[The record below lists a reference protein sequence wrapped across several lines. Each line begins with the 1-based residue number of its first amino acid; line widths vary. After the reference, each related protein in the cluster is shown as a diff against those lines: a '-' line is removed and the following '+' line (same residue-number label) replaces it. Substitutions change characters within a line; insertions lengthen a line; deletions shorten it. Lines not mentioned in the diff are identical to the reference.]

1 MKISDYYPI
10 WDNLAPGEQSQILQ
24 SSTLMTVS
32 AGQHIHDGTK
42 ECTGLLLVASGQLR
56 AYIISEGGREITLY
70 RLLGKDMC
78 LFSASCIMHSLQFDV
93 MIQAEKDTS
102 FWLIPTDTYKKLMSE
117 SVVISNYTNEILA
130 SRMSDVVWLMEQVM
144 WQSFDVRLATFL
156 LEESALE
163 GSTKLSIT
171 HEEIANHLGTARE
184 VVTRMLKYFQ
194 SEGLVTL
201 SRGSLEIINP
211 TGLKE
216 RQN

>member
-1 MKISDYYPI
+1 MEISSYFPI
-10 WDNLAPGEQSQILQ
+10 WDSLTPEEQSQILQ
-24 SSTLMTVS
+24 ASTLMTVS
-32 AGQHIHDGTK
+32 AGQHIHDGTRK
-42 ECTGLLLVASGQLR
+42 CTGLLVVASGRLR
-56 AYIISEGGREITLY
+56 AYIVSEGGREITLY

-144 WQSFDVRLATFL
+144 WQSSDVRLATFL

>member
-56 AYIISEGGREITLY
+56 AYIVSEGGREITLY
-70 RLLGKDMC
+70 RLLENDIC
-78 LFSASCIMHSLQFDV
+78 LFSASCIMHSLQFNV
-93 MIQAEKDTS
+93 MIQAEKDTT

-117 SVVISNYTNEILA
+117 SVTISNYTNEILA

-163 GSTKLSIT
+163 SSNKLTIT

-194 SEGLVTL
+194 SEGMVAL
-201 SRGSLEIINP
+201 SRGSMEITDMQRLIK
-211 TGLKE
+211 LQK
-216 RQN
+216 

>member
-1 MKISDYYPI
+1 
-10 WDNLAPGEQSQILQ
+10 
-24 SSTLMTVS
+24 
-32 AGQHIHDGTK
+32 
-42 ECTGLLLVASGQLR
+42 
-56 AYIISEGGREITLY
+56 
-70 RLLGKDMC
+70 
-78 LFSASCIMHSLQFDV
+78 

>member
-1 MKISDYYPI
+1 
-10 WDNLAPGEQSQILQ
+10 
-24 SSTLMTVS
+24 MTVP
-32 AGQHIHDGTK
+32 AGQHIHDGTR
-42 ECTGLLLVASGQLR
+42 ECTGLLVVASGQLR
-56 AYIISEGGREITLY
+56 VYIISEGGREITLY
-70 RLLGKDMC
+70 RLLGKDIC

-130 SRMSDVVWLMEQVM
+130 SHMSDVVWLMEQVM

-201 SRGSLEIINP
+201 SRGSLEIIDP
-211 TGLKE
+211 HRLKE
-216 RQN
+216 RQNQA

>member
-1 MKISDYYPI
+1 MEISSYFPI
-10 WDNLAPGEQSQILQ
+10 WDSVTAGEQSLILQ
-24 SSTLMTVS
+24 ASTIMTVA
-32 AGQHIHDGTK
+32 AGQHIHDGTRK
-42 ECTGLLLVASGQLR
+42 CTGLLVVASGQLR
-56 AYIISEGGREITLY
+56 AYIVAEGGREITLY

-211 TGLKE
+211 TGLNE

>member
-1 MKISDYYPI
+1 
-10 WDNLAPGEQSQILQ
+10 
-24 SSTLMTVS
+24 MTVS
-32 AGQHIHDGTK
+32 AGQHIHDGTRK
-42 ECTGLLLVASGQLR
+42 CTGLLVVASGQLR
-56 AYIISEGGREITLY
+56 VYIISEGGREITLY

-156 LEESALE
+156 LEESTLE

>member
-1 MKISDYYPI
+1 
-10 WDNLAPGEQSQILQ
+10 
-24 SSTLMTVS
+24 MTVS
-32 AGQHIHDGTK
+32 AGQHIHDGTRK
-42 ECTGLLLVASGQLR
+42 CTGLLVVASGQLR
-56 AYIISEGGREITLY
+56 AYIVSEGGREITLY

>member
-1 MKISDYYPI
+1 MEISNYFPI
-10 WDNLAPGEQSQILQ
+10 WDSLTPGEQSQILQ
-24 SSTLMTVS
+24 ASTLMTVP
-32 AGQHIHDGTK
+32 AGQHIHDGTR
-42 ECTGLLLVASGQLR
+42 ECTGLLVVASGQLR
-56 AYIISEGGREITLY
+56 VYIISEGGREITLY
-70 RLLGKDMC
+70 RLLGKDIC

>member
-1 MKISDYYPI
+1 
-10 WDNLAPGEQSQILQ
+10 
-24 SSTLMTVS
+24 MTVS
-32 AGQHIHDGTK
+32 AGQHIHDRTRK
-42 ECTGLLLVASGQLR
+42 CTGLLVVASGQLR
-56 AYIISEGGREITLY
+56 AYIVSEGGREITLF
-70 RLLGKDMC
+70 RLLEKDIC

>member
-1 MKISDYYPI
+1 
-10 WDNLAPGEQSQILQ
+10 
-24 SSTLMTVS
+24 MTVP
-32 AGQHIHDGTK
+32 AGQHIHDGTR
-42 ECTGLLLVASGQLR
+42 ECTGLLVVASGQLR
-56 AYIISEGGREITLY
+56 VYIISEGGREITLY
-70 RLLGKDMC
+70 RLLGKDIC

-130 SRMSDVVWLMEQVM
+130 SHMSDVVWLMEQVM

-156 LEESALE
+156 LEEFALE

-201 SRGSLEIINP
+201 SRGSLEIIDP
-211 TGLKE
+211 HRLKE
-216 RQN
+216 RQNQA

>member
-1 MKISDYYPI
+1 MEISSYFPI
-10 WDNLAPGEQSQILQ
+10 WDSLTPEEQSQILQ
-24 SSTLMTVS
+24 ASTLMTVS
-32 AGQHIHDGTK
+32 AGQHIHDGTRK
-42 ECTGLLLVASGQLR
+42 CTGLLLVASGQLR

>member
-1 MKISDYYPI
+1 
-10 WDNLAPGEQSQILQ
+10 
-24 SSTLMTVS
+24 
-32 AGQHIHDGTK
+32 
-42 ECTGLLLVASGQLR
+42 
-56 AYIISEGGREITLY
+56 
-70 RLLGKDMC
+70 
-78 LFSASCIMHSLQFDV
+78 
-93 MIQAEKDTS
+93 
-102 FWLIPTDTYKKLMSE
+102 
-117 SVVISNYTNEILA
+117 
-130 SRMSDVVWLMEQVM
+130 MSDVVWLMEQVM
-144 WQSFDVRLATFL
+144 WQSSDVRLATFL

>member
-1 MKISDYYPI
+1 
-10 WDNLAPGEQSQILQ
+10 
-24 SSTLMTVS
+24 MTVS
-32 AGQHIHDGTK
+32 AGQHIHDGTRK
-42 ECTGLLLVASGQLR
+42 CTGLLVVASGQLR

-171 HEEIANHLGTARE
+171 HE
-184 VVTRMLKYFQ
+184 
-194 SEGLVTL
+194 
-201 SRGSLEIINP
+201 
-211 TGLKE
+211 
-216 RQN
+216 

>member
-1 MKISDYYPI
+1 MEISSYFPI
-10 WDNLAPGEQSQILQ
+10 WDSLTPGEQSQILQ
-24 SSTLMTVS
+24 ASTLMTVS
-32 AGQHIHDGTK
+32 AGQHIHDGTRK
-42 ECTGLLLVASGQLR
+42 CTGLLVVASGQLR

-144 WQSFDVRLATFL
+144 WQSSDVRLATFL

>member
-1 MKISDYYPI
+1 
-10 WDNLAPGEQSQILQ
+10 
-24 SSTLMTVS
+24 MTVS
-32 AGQHIHDGTK
+32 AGQHIHDGTR
-42 ECTGLLLVASGQLR
+42 ECTGLLVVASGQLR
-56 AYIISEGGREITLY
+56 VYIISEGGREITLY
-70 RLLGKDMC
+70 RLLGKDIY
-78 LFSASCIMHSLQFDV
+78 LFPASCIMHSLQFDV

-201 SRGSLEIINP
+201 SRGSLEIIDP
-211 TGLKE
+211 HRLKE
-216 RQN
+216 RQNQA

>member
-1 MKISDYYPI
+1 MEISSYFPI
-10 WDNLAPGEQSQILQ
+10 WDSLTPGEQSQILQ
-24 SSTLMTVS
+24 ASTLMTVS
-32 AGQHIHDGTK
+32 AGQHIHDGTRK
-42 ECTGLLLVASGQLR
+42 CTGLLVVASGRLR

-144 WQSFDVRLATFL
+144 WQSSDVRLATFL

>member
-1 MKISDYYPI
+1 MEISSYFPI
-10 WDNLAPGEQSQILQ
+10 WDSLTPGEQSQILQ
-24 SSTLMTVS
+24 ASTLMTVS
-32 AGQHIHDGTK
+32 AGQHIHDGTRK
-42 ECTGLLLVASGQLR
+42 CTGLLVVASGQLR

>member
-56 AYIISEGGREITLY
+56 AYIVSEGGREITLY
-70 RLLGKDMC
+70 RLLENDIC
-78 LFSASCIMHSLQFDV
+78 LFSASCIMHSLQFNV
-93 MIQAEKDTS
+93 MIQAEKDTT

-117 SVVISNYTNEILA
+117 SVTISNYTNEILA

-163 GSTKLSIT
+163 SSNKLTIT

-194 SEGLVTL
+194 SEGMVAL
-201 SRGSLEIINP
+201 SRGSMEITDMQRLIE
-211 TGLKE
+211 LQK
-216 RQN
+216 

>member
-1 MKISDYYPI
+1 
-10 WDNLAPGEQSQILQ
+10 
-24 SSTLMTVS
+24 MTVS
-32 AGQHIHDGTK
+32 AGQHIHDGTRK
-42 ECTGLLLVASGQLR
+42 CTGLLLVASGQLR

>member
-1 MKISDYYPI
+1 
-10 WDNLAPGEQSQILQ
+10 
-24 SSTLMTVS
+24 MTVS
-32 AGQHIHDGTK
+32 AGQHIHDGTRK
-42 ECTGLLLVASGQLR
+42 CTGLLLVASGQLR

-194 SEGLVTL
+194 SEGLVIL

-216 RQN
+216 RQNN

>member
-1 MKISDYYPI
+1 
-10 WDNLAPGEQSQILQ
+10 
-24 SSTLMTVS
+24 MTVP
-32 AGQHIHDGTK
+32 AGQHIHDGTR
-42 ECTGLLLVASGQLR
+42 ECTGLLVVASGQLR
-56 AYIISEGGREITLY
+56 VYIISEGGREITLY
-70 RLLGKDMC
+70 RLLGKDIC

-130 SRMSDVVWLMEQVM
+130 SRMSDVVWLIEQVM

-201 SRGSLEIINP
+201 SRGSLEIIDP
-211 TGLKE
+211 HRLKE
-216 RQN
+216 RQNQA

>member
-1 MKISDYYPI
+1 MGQPYAGRTKSNSPGFYTYDSIGRSAHPRWNQEVYRLLEKLSD
-10 WDNLAPGEQSQILQ
+10 DER
-24 SSTLMTVS
+24 V
-32 AGQHIHDGTK
+32 
-42 ECTGLLLVASGQLR
+42 
-56 AYIISEGGREITLY
+56 Y

-144 WQSFDVRLATFL
+144 WQSSDVRLATFL

>member
-1 MKISDYYPI
+1 MEISSYFPI
-10 WDNLAPGEQSQILQ
+10 WDSLTPGEQSQILQ
-24 SSTLMTVS
+24 ASTLMTVS
-32 AGQHIHDGTK
+32 AGQHIHDGTRK
-42 ECTGLLLVASGQLR
+42 CTGLLVVASGQLR

-70 RLLGKDMC
+70 RLLGKDIC

-144 WQSFDVRLATFL
+144 WQSSDVRLATFL

>member
-1 MKISDYYPI
+1 
-10 WDNLAPGEQSQILQ
+10 
-24 SSTLMTVS
+24 MTVS
-32 AGQHIHDGTK
+32 AGQHIHDRTRK
-42 ECTGLLLVASGQLR
+42 CTGLLVVASGRLR

-70 RLLGKDMC
+70 RLLGKDIC

-144 WQSFDVRLATFL
+144 WQSSDVRLATFL

>member
-1 MKISDYYPI
+1 
-10 WDNLAPGEQSQILQ
+10 
-24 SSTLMTVS
+24 MTVS
-32 AGQHIHDGTK
+32 AGQHIHDGTRK
-42 ECTGLLLVASGQLR
+42 CTGLLVVASGQLR
-56 AYIISEGGREITLY
+56 AYIVSEGGREITLY

-144 WQSFDVRLATFL
+144 WQSSDVRLATFL